1 MKQSKY
7 SIADY
12 WRNKIRLEEE
22 LWGCLFENQPIT
34 QNSVIINPVILN
46 SYSDQSEN
54 AWAVYPNPQSV
65 HGFLKFIYL
74 PTAFIGV
81 INPEMEYQYYFEED
95 LGELLD
101 EFKDEYPDQ
110 IKLITKMEEIYFALN
125 NSWDDQN
132 YLCMEKIKQWSRSF
146 NEDWLKLNGTA
157 FSFHVFSSPEDAAKY
172 IIQVYE
178 EDLGIDFLENDLGIT
193 KNDLLSI
200 TSQEIFQ
207 NAFMR
212 RRFTDILTNRLK
224 VAF

>member
-46 SYSDQSEN
+46 SYSDQSES

-65 HGFLKFIYL
+65 LGFLKFIFL
-74 PTAFIGV
+74 PTAFIGL

-95 LGELLD
+95 LAELLD
-101 EFKDEYPDQ
+101 EFKDENPDKQ
-110 IKLITKMEEIYFALN
+110 NLITKMEEFYFTLN
-125 NSWDDQN
+125 DSWDDN
-132 YLCMEKIKQWSRSF
+132 NDLCLEKLKQWSRGF
-146 NEDWLKLNGTA
+146 NEEWLKLNGTA
-157 FSFHVFSSPEDAAKY
+157 LSFHVFSSPEEAAKY

-200 TSQEIFQ
+200 TGEEIFQ
-207 NAFMR
+207 NAFMK
-212 RRFTDILTNRLK
+212 RRFTEILTNRLK